1 MSEKAEPPM
10 RLVALWRGLPGSPTA
25 VDNAVA
31 AECISS
37 NARPGGLLPVDNRGT
52 IVENCG
58 DVFFLPFW
66 CHFAKIFQILQM
78 LAESGQFLVFFKKR
92 NAIPNFCCRV
102 ILTSVRWA
110 HLFDGSRGPP
120 RSNLP
125 RGRNPGRVQRRSGRS
140 WKL

>member
-58 DVFFLPFW
+58 DVFFAILVPFCQNFSNSADVGRIW
-66 CHFAKIFQILQM
+66 PIF
-78 LAESGQFLVFFKKR
+78 GVF
-92 NAIPNFCCRV
+92 
-102 ILTSVRWA
+102 
-110 HLFDGSRGPP
+110 
-120 RSNLP
+120 
-125 RGRNPGRVQRRSGRS
+125 
-140 WKL
+140 